1 MVRDGANAPPHH
13 EVGIIGVAGSCTGSR
28 PSGRACHGRHQWA
41 GAPRPR
47 PQANRHRRQ
56 ESAMRDL
63 PPVLSSRGCIDSQ
76 NKSNG
81 RTPMTIFAQG
91 LIRTATLATAL
102 FVAMAQ
108 PGLGETLKYKPIS
121 VKTPDGLTISA
132 QEWGNPA
139 GPEILFI
146 HGFSQ
151 SYLSWMRQVDS
162 DLAKDFRIVTYDLRG
177 HGNSDKPL
185 DPARYRDS
193 KAWGDEVQA
202 VIDAAGL
209 KHPVLVGWSYAGR
222 VISDYVATHGA
233 GQLAGINFVDA
244 PIKADPAL
252 VGDNLKNQP
261 LMASEDLITNI
272 SATRAF
278 VHGCF
283 SKQPSADDFETMLAF
298 NMMVLP
304 KVRAG
309 LSGRPLDATEMM
321 SKLKLPV
328 LVTHGAEDR
337 NAKLAVAQYT
347 ASVIPGAKLSVYEG
361 GGHSPFYEDAPR
373 FNAELAAF
381 VRGAAKTD

>member
-1 MVRDGANAPPHH
+1 M
-13 EVGIIGVAGSCTGSR
+13 
-28 PSGRACHGRHQWA
+28 
-41 GAPRPR
+41 
-47 PQANRHRRQ
+47 
-56 ESAMRDL
+56 
-63 PPVLSSRGCIDSQ
+63 
-76 NKSNG
+76 
-81 RTPMTIFAQG
+81 PMTVRNSG
-91 LIRTATLATAL
+91 LIKTTIAAAL
-102 FVAMAQ
+102 LVAMAQ
-108 PGLGETLKYKPIS
+108 PGFGADLKYKPIM

-151 SYLSWMRQVDS
+151 SNLSWMRQVDS
-162 DLAKDFRIVTYDLRG
+162 DLAREFRIVTYDLRG

-185 DPARYRDS
+185 DAARYRDS

-209 KHPVLVGWSYAGR
+209 KRPVVVGWSYAGR
-222 VISDYVATHGA
+222 VISDYLATHGA
-233 GQLAGINFVDA
+233 GRLAGINFVDA
-244 PIKADPAL
+244 PIKVDPAL
-252 VGDNLKNQP
+252 IGDNLKDLP
-261 LMASEDLITNI
+261 LMASEDLETNI
-272 SATRAF
+272 TATRNF
-278 VHGCF
+278 LHGCF
-283 SKQPSADDFETMLAF
+283 SRQPSADDYEAMLAF

-337 NAKLAVAQYT
+337 NARLGAGQYT

-361 GGHSPFYEDAPR
+361 IGHSPFYEDAPR
-373 FNAELAAF
+373 FNTELAAF
-381 VRGAAKTD
+381 VRAAAKTN

>member
-1 MVRDGANAPPHH
+1 MQNAAKENQREGSMTVSARDHCLVKMAA
-13 EVGIIGVAGSCTGSR
+13 VATG
-28 PSGRACHGRHQWA
+28 
-41 GAPRPR
+41 
-47 PQANRHRRQ
+47 
-56 ESAMRDL
+56 L
-63 PPVLSSRGCIDSQ
+63 
-76 NKSNG
+76 
-81 RTPMTIFAQG
+81 
-91 LIRTATLATAL
+91 LI
-102 FVAMAQ
+102 AMAQ
-108 PGLGETLKYKPIS
+108 PGLGQSPKYKPLA

-132 QEWGNPA
+132 QEWGNPS

-151 SYLSWMRQVDS
+151 SYLSFTRQVDS
-162 DLAKDFRIVTYDLRG
+162 DLAKEFRIVTYDLRG

-209 KHPVLVGWSYAGR
+209 KRPVLVGWSYAGR

-233 GQLAGINFVDA
+233 DKLAGINFVDA
-244 PIKADPAL
+244 SIKVDPAL
-252 VGDNLKNQP
+252 AGDNLKNLP
-261 LMASEDLITNI
+261 LMASEDLVTNI
-272 SATRAF
+272 AATRSF

-283 SKQPSADDFETMLAF
+283 SRQPSADDFETMLAF
-298 NMMVLP
+298 NMMVPP

-309 LSGRPLDATEMM
+309 LGGRPLDATEMM

-337 NAKLAVAQYT
+337 NAKVGVAQYT
-347 ASVIPGAKLSVYEG
+347 ASVIPGAKLSIYDG
-361 GGHSPFYEDAPR
+361 IGHAPFYEDAPR

-381 VRGAAKTD
+381 VRAAVKTD